1 MKKRPAEVGRDSL
14 LALNR
19 LNPRVIDVG
28 NQYTLI
34 LLTVSPFLKRMF
46 LLRYITRQPAGDGG
60 HCHNQEHRK
69 HGSALQPA
77 SLGVGCKG
85 IYEYTLAAMVL
96 HIYCGA
102 LEFFLTLKLT
112 PNLYLPP
119 YYLSQ
124 FLLNPFTIE
133 DAQSHL

>member
-1 MKKRPAEVGRDSL
+1 
-14 LALNR
+14 
-19 LNPRVIDVG
+19 
-28 NQYTLI
+28 
-34 LLTVSPFLKRMF
+34 
-46 LLRYITRQPAGDGG
+46 
-60 HCHNQEHRK
+60 
-69 HGSALQPA
+69 
-77 SLGVGCKG
+77 
-85 IYEYTLAAMVL
+85 MVL